1 MFAGILETLTII
13 SFMPLITAFMD
24 LNILINSDLFIKLN
38 FLQNLEKKEIILFL
52 TLVSI
57 SIICLSFLA
66 SIFVNH
72 YNYKVSAELGKIIS
86 FRVYNK
92 YLKQDILYFNKKYPV
107 EITKI
112 ITFEIP
118 RVLEKI
124 VQPTFRL
131 IVKLF
136 LIIIITAVI
145 MIYNFK
151 STFIIFLTV
160 LLYYLF
166 YNLIFKKKIILIGED
181 ISFNQSK
188 MFKATTET
196 FNFIREIKIF
206 KKASFFKS
214 KFLNSSEKLYESLGK
229 ISPIAM
235 MPKIILEN
243 LFLIIIL
250 VIISILSVKTSP
262 DDISQ
267 IIISFSFY
275 IICFLKL
282 IPAFQNSYYEYAN
295 IKSANEEGFSCEIA
309 E

>member
-1 MFAGILETLTII
+1 
-13 SFMPLITAFMD
+13 MPLITAFMD

-136 LIIIITAVI
+136 LITIITLLI

-151 STFIIFLTV
+151 STIIIFLTV

-188 MFKATTET
+188 MFKATNET
-196 FNFIREIKIF
+196 FNFVREIKIL
-206 KKASFFKS
+206 KSYFF
-214 KFLNSSEKLYESLGK
+214 
-229 ISPIAM
+229 
-235 MPKIILEN
+235 
-243 LFLIIIL
+243 
-250 VIISILSVKTSP
+250 
-262 DDISQ
+262 
-267 IIISFSFY
+267 
-275 IICFLKL
+275 
-282 IPAFQNSYYEYAN
+282 
-295 IKSANEEGFSCEIA
+295 
-309 E
+309 

>member
-1 MFAGILETLTII
+1 MFNKIYKLIYFSQVKSTKNKILLLIIISMFAGILETLTII

-24 LNILINSDLFIKLN
+24 LNFLLNFNLFIKLN

-86 FRVYNK
+86 FRVYNN

-151 STFIIFLTV
+151 STFIIF
-160 LLYYLF
+160 
-166 YNLIFKKKIILIGED
+166 
-181 ISFNQSK
+181 
-188 MFKATTET
+188 
-196 FNFIREIKIF
+196 
-206 KKASFFKS
+206 
-214 KFLNSSEKLYESLGK
+214 
-229 ISPIAM
+229 
-235 MPKIILEN
+235 
-243 LFLIIIL
+243 
-250 VIISILSVKTSP
+250 
-262 DDISQ
+262 
-267 IIISFSFY
+267 
-275 IICFLKL
+275 
-282 IPAFQNSYYEYAN
+282 
-295 IKSANEEGFSCEIA
+295 
-309 E
+309 

>member
-1 MFAGILETLTII
+1 MFNKIYKLIYSSQAKSAKNKILLLIIISMFAGILETLTII

-52 TLVSI
+52 TLISI

-86 FRVYNK
+86 SRVYNK
-92 YLKQDILYFNKKYPV
+92 YLKQDILFFNKKYPV

-136 LIIIITAVI
+136 LITIITLLI

-151 STFIIFLTV
+151 STIIIFLTV

-166 YNLIFKKKIILIGED
+166 YNLIFKKKNY
-181 ISFNQSK
+181 FN
-188 MFKATTET
+188 
-196 FNFIREIKIF
+196 R
-206 KKASFFKS
+206 
-214 KFLNSSEKLYESLGK
+214 
-229 ISPIAM
+229 
-235 MPKIILEN
+235 
-243 LFLIIIL
+243 
-250 VIISILSVKTSP
+250 
-262 DDISQ
+262 
-267 IIISFSFY
+267 
-275 IICFLKL
+275 
-282 IPAFQNSYYEYAN
+282 
-295 IKSANEEGFSCEIA
+295 
-309 E
+309 